1 MSKQSSR
8 KPKYKTTV
16 KRTLHY
22 FWQANKKY
30 KWYFIALFLI
40 TPITI
45 FVRTVL
51 SPLVIANVIDL
62 LSSAKPEEL
71 INPGNIFQIPLVA
84 KILPQGLF
92 LILSQLIGN
101 HVLSNIRVYLVW
113 KMELLV
119 INDLSMQCFDTI
131 NNQSMQFHSD
141 RFSGSLTAQVSRF
154 TRSYERF
161 IDNAIFSIIPFFVTF
176 ISIFLIL
183 INRAPS
189 FAISLLVFTIIFT
202 IISSQSFK
210 KVGDCNEKEAA
221 AQNKQTGQLA
231 DSITNIIA
239 VKSYAQEKYEK
250 ARFAKYQSEVFE
262 AGKNSM
268 SATIKRDAIF
278 DTIFLLINVLMIG
291 FIVLGAPV
299 LALPVSTV
307 ILIFQY
313 SQTILFNLWDISG
326 IFRQFT
332 RVFGDAHEMTII
344 LDTIDTVVDEKNAKK
359 LIISKGAINF
369 NHISFKHADAKEYI
383 FSDFDLKIKS
393 GERIGLAGLSG
404 SGKTTLTK
412 LLLRFADVDQGTI
425 EIDGQNI
432 RKVTQHSLRKNIAY
446 VPQEASLFHRTIAE
460 NIAYAKPD
468 SSMDEIIRAAKLA
481 NAAEFIEKL
490 PNGYE
495 TMVGER
501 GIKLSGGQRQ
511 RIAIARAILKDAP
524 ILVLDE
530 ATSALDSESESLIQE
545 ALLRLMHGR
554 TSIVV
559 AHRLSTISSLDRIVV
574 LEDGKIIEQGPHH
587 QLLKTNGQ
595 YQKLWSRQSGAFTE
609 N

>member
-71 INPGNIFQIPLVA
+71 INPGNIFQIPIVA

-92 LILSQLIGN
+92 LVLSQLIGN
-101 HVLSNIRVYLVW
+101 HVLSNLRVYLVW

-161 IDNAIFSIIPFFVTF
+161 IDNAVFSIIPFFVTF

-189 FAISLLVFTIIFT
+189 FAISLLFFTIIFT

-359 LIISKGAINF
+359 LIISKGAISF

-587 QLLKTNGQ
+587 QLLKINGQ